1 MPGPGQTLNLYQF
14 TVTRPHPHVADGE
27 TEAQR
32 IGCGPR
38 AHRRGPESTPRVCSC
53 EGSQR
58 VGASACPPVKWVA
71 AWPCPAAGYGV
82 GGSRPLQLLTGGR
95 RGRGGE
101 HRGPLFPSQ
110 QTDLRP
116 HTHTPLPQCVG
127 WCRARLRS
135 PHPHPSLGLPKG
147 SSSRARLR
155 PGSPPA
161 SPRPTSGRC
170 RVLSW
175 TSLAVWLVHRDP
187 RRLSLAA
194 AACSRHD
201 FGGVAREVTEPP
213 PSTPLSPHTHRADW
227 NLASSPTIGTAN
239 FRASIYGNEE
249 KKFASFFGRQGAG
262 P

>member
-1 MPGPGQTLNLYQF
+1 MGGRLALPRCRIRGGRLTAI
-14 TVTRPHPHVADGE
+14 TAADG
-27 TEAQR
+27 
-32 IGCGPR
+32 R
-38 AHRRGPESTPRVCSC
+38 AAR
-53 EGSQR
+53 EGW
-58 VGASACPPVKWVA
+58 GAS
-71 AWPCPAAGYGV
+71 
-82 GGSRPLQLLTGGR
+82 S
-95 RGRGGE
+95 
-101 HRGPLFPSQ
+101 PLFPSQ

-175 TSLAVWLVHRDP
+175 TSLAVWLVHRDS
-187 RRLSLAA
+187 RRLSLAAA

-213 PSTPLSPHTHRADW
+213 PSTPLPPHTHRADW